1 MTATR
6 PLAIFGVALLAV
18 SQVAAQTT
26 AGSTSSSL
34 PDSSTDQWSL
44 SFNISGYIVPH
55 DRSYASPTFSAD
67 RGWLHLGARYNYEDK
82 ETGSLWLGY
91 NFSAGEKLVFE
102 ATPMIGGV
110 FGTTIGLAPGYLAS
124 LSWKRIELSTEGE
137 YVFDTKDHAGS
148 FFYSWME
155 LAYSPRDWC
164 RAGLVAQRTKAYHTD
179 LDVQRGLFV
188 GFSHRRVDFTTY
200 VFNAGWT
207 DPTVV
212 LSLGFNF

>member
-67 RGWLHLGARYNYEDK
+67 RGWLHVGARYNYEDK

-91 NFSAGEKLVFE
+91 NFSTGEKLVFE

-110 FGTTIGLAPGYLAS
+110 CGTMTGLAPGYLAS

-137 YVFDTKDHAGS
+137 YVFDTKDYAGS

-188 GFSHRRVDFTTY
+188 GFSHKKVDFTTY

-212 LSLGFNF
+212 LSLAFNF